1 MRYIPALAV
10 IATVVLLLTPPLADP
25 PALRL
30 FVDGRALFGV
40 PNFWNVVSNL
50 PLLGVGAW
58 GALSVSRWRLLDP
71 LERWPY
77 FVAFLAIALTG
88 IGSSYY
94 HLMPLDDRLMW
105 DRLPIAVSFMALV
118 CALAGDRLGGRSA
131 VELLT
136 PLVLLGAASV
146 LYWRWS
152 ALYATENIVPYALVQ
167 YGGLL
172 AIVIL
177 AARMPSRYTRTHDV
191 VIAVA
196 LYVLAKIAELLDAPI
211 YALGHLLSGHTVK
224 HLLAALAAWWVL
236 RMLLLRRPLGEQ
248 TRRIP

>member
-1 MRYIPALAV
+1 MRYVATLTIIAILVALM
-10 IATVVLLLTPPLADP
+10 PPISDP
-25 PALRL
+25 PALRAL
-30 FVDGRALFGV
+30 VDSRALVGI

-50 PLLGVGAW
+50 PLLAVGAW
-58 GALSVSRWRLLDP
+58 GALSVSGGRFIEA

-77 FVAFLAIALTG
+77 FVAFVAIALTG
-88 IGSSYY
+88 IGSTYY

-105 DRLPIAVSFMALV
+105 DRLPIAVSFMALIS
-118 CALAGDRLGGRSA
+118 ALAGDRLGGRRA

-136 PLVLLGAASV
+136 PLVLLGVASV

-152 ALYATENIVPYALVQ
+152 ALRGAENIVPYALVQ

-177 AARMPSRYTRTHDV
+177 AARVPSRYTRTNDV
-191 VIAVA
+191 LIAVA
-196 LYVLAKIAELLDAPI
+196 MYVIAKLAELLDAPI
-211 YALGHLLSGHTVK
+211 YALGHVLSGHTLK

-236 RMLLLRRPLGEQ
+236 RMLLLRRPLS
-248 TRRIP
+248 RPS